1 MLELKP
7 IISPRLIDK
16 SWFQILISLKS
27 MLSRGASLQFRWQD
41 PNPISQ
47 LVYLTIRGSKFWEKS
62 HCDLKY
68 VGETRNLPKQIQT
81 WAGFKPNPLK
91 Y

>member
-47 LVYLTIRGSKFWEKS
+47 LVYLEKT

-68 VGETRNLPKQIQT
+68 VGETRNLPKQIQA
-81 WAGFKPNPLK
+81 WAGFEPNPL
-91 Y
+91 